1 VTSRSPNKAGAGISC
16 ATRGRRTRFLGVLI
30 PLVLLAPAVDASA
43 SQASQLIVTKAL
55 DQGAAEVRDYW
66 TPARM
71 RGARPIEQRLHP
83 APARRTSTGAA
94 QHPRRTAEPAD
105 SSTYPGRTHGKVFFT
120 IRGFGDFLCSATV
133 VRSGGRNLVL
143 TAGHCVY
150 DDISRQFATNWMFAP
165 GFRDG
170 RKPFGEWVARH
181 LATTAQWRSD
191 ADLRYDVGV
200 AVVHRDPNGRGVQ
213 DAVGARPIAFGQP
226 RDQFYRAFGYPAQG
240 RFDGE
245 RLQRCDSP
253 YRGADREF
261 DPPRPMRIDCD
272 MAGGSSGGG
281 WVADGRLV
289 VSVTSYGYEYLGEP
303 VVCIVDPGLCPERD
317 RLFGPYFGSAVRELY
332 DANRG
337 NAIRCGGRVVNHR
350 GTGRPDRLV
359 GTPGPDVIHGRGD
372 DDLLRGRAGDDVI
385 CGGRGDDR
393 IFGGRG
399 NNRIFAGP
407 GNDQVFVRTR
417 GRNRIVAGEGRN
429 RIRCGPGRD
438 VVITNH
444 RSRVHRSCNRVI
456 RR

>member
-1 VTSRSPNKAGAGISC
+1 VVA
-16 ATRGRRTRFLGVLI
+16 
-30 PLVLLAPAVDASA
+30 
-43 SQASQLIVTKAL
+43 KAL
-55 DQGAAEVRDYW
+55 DRDPAEVRDYW

-71 RGARPIEQRLHP
+71 RDARPIDNRLEDP
-83 APARRTSTGAA
+83 AAARRTPAAAA
-94 QHPRRTAEPAD
+94 QDSRRTAQPAD

-120 IRGFGDFLCSATV
+120 IPGFGDFLCSGTV

-181 LATTAQWRSD
+181 LATTAQWRSGG
-191 ADLRYDVGV
+191 DLRYDVGI
-200 AVVHRDPNGRGVQ
+200 AVMHRDPNGRGVQ
-213 DAVGARPIAFGQP
+213 DAVGARAIAFDQP
-226 RDQFYRAFGYPAQG
+226 RDQLYRAFGYPAQG
-240 RFDGE
+240 RFSGG

-253 YRGADREF
+253 YRGADGDF

-289 VSVTSYGYEYLGEP
+289 VSVTSYGYECLP
-303 VVCIVDPGLCPERD
+303 LLPCPERD
-317 RLFGPYFGSAVRELY
+317 RLFGPYFGPTIEALYHANHGREL
-332 DANRG
+332 
-337 NAIRCGGRVVNHR
+337 RCGGRVVDHR
-350 GTGRPDRLV
+350 GTGRPDELV
-359 GTPGPDVIHGRGD
+359 GTPARDVMHGRGAD
-372 DDLLRGRAGDDVI
+372 DVLRGRPGNDVI

-399 NNRIFAGP
+399 NNRIYAGT
-407 GNDQVFVRTR
+407 GDDRVFVRAR
-417 GRNRIVAGEGRN
+417 GRNRIVAGRGRN
-429 RIRCGPGRD
+429 WIRCGPGRD
-438 VVITNH
+438 VVITNN